1 MTRLEEMGAAAK
13 QAARK
18 LAVAGNQKDTA
29 LEAIAAA
36 LEAHTEEILAANRE
50 DLFAAEQNGMS
61 RSLMDRLALNEKRI
75 AGMADGVRQ
84 VKAQPDPVDRC
95 WKAACGPMVCALRK
109 SPSLWA

>member
-36 LEAHTEEILAANRE
+36 LEAHTEEILGCKPGRPFRGGTE
-50 DLFAAEQNGMS
+50 WYVPF
-61 RSLMDRLALNEKRI
+61 
-75 AGMADGVRQ
+75 ADGP
-84 VKAQPDPVDRC
+84 AG
-95 WKAACGPMVCALRK
+95 AE
-109 SPSLWA
+109 